1 VIIPPPRGRTSS
13 IDKPPWNTVEAPRG
27 AVETDFLRP
36 VLLGESIAPFRLLR
50 PALAV
55 VPATAVTLLDAATA
69 ADFGYRHLATWMRDI
84 EGKWTAHSRRGAEGL
99 PRMTLKERLDFGK
112 GLSRQLPV
120 EGLKVVYVA
129 SGTALSSAITDEG
142 GIIVEH
148 GAYWSA
154 VRSLDEARYL
164 TALLNSGIVVPLIA
178 SMQPRGAGGPRHFD
192 KLVWELPFPEFD
204 SRQAL
209 HRQLSD
215 AGVEAERIAGLVELQ
230 EGAYFTTHRRVIRDA
245 LAADGI
251 AAQIDTL
258 VARLLDG

>member
-1 VIIPPPRGRTSS
+1 
-13 IDKPPWNTVEAPRG
+13 
-27 AVETDFLRP
+27 LRP

-55 VPATAVTLLDAATA
+55 VPATAETLLDAAA
-69 ADFGYRHLATWMRDI
+69 AGDFGYRHLATWMRDI
-84 EGKWTAHSRRGAEGL
+84 EGKWTAYSRRGAQGL
-99 PRMTLKERLDFGK
+99 PRMTLQERLDFGR

-120 EGLKVVYVA
+120 DGLKVVYVA
-129 SGTALSSAITDEG
+129 SGTALSSATTDEG

-164 TALLNSGIVVPLIA
+164 TAVLNSGIIVPRIV

-209 HRQLSD
+209 HRQLAD
-215 AGVEAERIAGLVELQ
+215 AAVEAERVSCLVELR
-230 EGAYFTTHRRVIRDA
+230 EGAYFTTQRRVIREA
-245 LAADGI
+245 LAENGI
-251 AAQIDTL
+251 AAVIDAL
-258 VARLLDG
+258 VSQLLDR